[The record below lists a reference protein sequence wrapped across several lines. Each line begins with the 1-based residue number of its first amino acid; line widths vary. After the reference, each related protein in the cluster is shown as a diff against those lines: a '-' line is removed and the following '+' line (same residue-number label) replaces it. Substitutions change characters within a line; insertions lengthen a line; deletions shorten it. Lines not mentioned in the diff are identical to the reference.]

1 MCSSSIGKNKG
12 LFEPIHGS
20 YPEAKNKNIA
30 NPIATILSAAMM
42 LEFLN
47 LNEES
52 KIIKK
57 AVNISLQNKISTID
71 LNDDNPS
78 TTSEV
83 GDYISKKIKEENL

>member
-1 MCSSSIGKNKG
+1 
-12 LFEPIHGS
+12 
-20 YPEAKNKNIA
+20 
-30 NPIATILSAAMM
+30 MM

-57 AVNISLQNKISTID
+57 AVNISLQNKISTAD
-71 LNDDNPS
+71 LNNDNPS

-83 GDYISKKIKEENL
+83 GDYISKKIKEGNL